1 MEEIIHFRRMIIML
15 FEFVLIVLAV
25 ALGIVIGM
33 GTLFM
38 LIMNEK
44 VMDWYMKKTNQ
55 MMAKS
60 LEKMGF

>member
-1 MEEIIHFRRMIIML
+1 ML
-15 FEFVLIVLAV
+15 FEFVFIALAV
-25 ALGIVIGM
+25 ALGIVLGM
-33 GTLFM
+33 GVLFM
-38 LIMNEK
+38 LVMSPK